1 MTASPIS
8 LPFDEAIKFFRQKNS
23 MPTETWRDLWEAQH
37 ARAFVIAGA
46 TDAAMLAD
54 FRAAIDKAI
63 SAGTTIGDF
72 RKDFDSIVE
81 QHGWSYN
88 GGRNWRT
95 RVIFDTNVR
104 MAHQAGKW
112 EQAQR
117 TKERRPYMRY
127 VAVLDDRT
135 RPEHQAWHGLV
146 LPIDDPFWQTH
157 YPPNGWNCRCTVQTL
172 NDRDLER
179 YGYELGESPPVEME
193 QRTLRTETGDVTI
206 EVPKGIDTGFGYN
219 VGQSAGEGFTQERL
233 AMERHASFE
242 EVVSPV
248 APPQVRAPLPIDEA
262 KAELAPPVGDG
273 SEKAMRDALRKAI
286 GGDEAIYAD
295 PTGQRVKINQAIV
308 DHLLADPKRMDAH
321 RERFFPLLRELIE
334 DPAEIWTAFARSVET
349 GAVRLRRRFVR
360 VVLDERKRPLALVAD
375 QDDGIWSAFTIFQ
388 GNEALAGAR
397 RGHRVYAR
405 KPKMGD
411 RG

>member
-8 LPFDEAIKFFRQKNS
+8 LPFDEAIKFFRQKNA
-23 MPTETWRDLWEAQH
+23 MPTKTWRDLWEAQH

-46 TDAAMLAD
+46 TDAAMLGD

-63 SAGTTIGDF
+63 AGGTTIAEF
-72 RKDFDSIVE
+72 RKDFDKIVE

-179 YGYELGESPPVEME
+179 YGYELGESPPIEME

-206 EVPKGIDTGFGYN
+206 DVPKGIDTGFGYN

-248 APPQVRAPLPIDEA
+248 APPQARAPLPIDEA
-262 KAELAPPVGDG
+262 KAELG
-273 SEKAMRDALRKAI
+273 SRVDPRDEKAMRDALRKAI
-286 GGDEAIYAD
+286 GGDEAIFAD
-295 PTGQRVKINQAIV
+295 PTGQRVKVNQAIV
-308 DHLLADPKRMDAH
+308 DHLREDAKRLDSH
-321 RERFFPLLRELIE
+321 RERFFPFIRQLVE
-334 DPAEIWTAFARSVET
+334 DPAEIWTTFARSVET
-349 GAVRLRRRFVR
+349 GAVRLRRRYVTR
-360 VVLDERKRPLALVAD
+360 IDLGKNRSIALIAD
-375 QDDGIWSAFTIFQ
+375 QDDGIWSAFNFLQSDCEI
-388 GNEALAGAR
+388 GNVR
-397 RGHRVYAR
+397 VGHRVYAR
-405 KPKMGD
+405 KAKTP
-411 RG
+411 